1 MALNFNVSPY
11 YDDFD
16 PSKNFHRILFKP
28 GYAVQARELTQ
39 SQSILQNQISQFASA
54 IYSQN
59 TPVTGG
65 KITTNLHATYV
76 KLNNSDI
83 NGGTVTAS
91 NFLNR
96 IIQDSSGT
104 VLAKVVA
111 TSETTSSG
119 TTLGD
124 PPTLF
129 ITFLSGTKFVSGDYI
144 SCTDGSNYIA
154 TVAADTI
161 STTTTGTVTY
171 PSTGLSSVVSI
182 SDGVYWVVNGYS
194 KSQTQNPDGTYSTY
208 TIGNFVNVLPQTI
221 VLDKYSNT
229 PSYRVGLL
237 ITETMYDY
245 VDDATLLDPAIGASN
260 YQAPGADRYVVT
272 LTLVNKPLTVGDD
285 QNFIE
290 LLRINEG
297 KIQKQVDNTVY
308 SAIDDYFAKR
318 TYDTN
323 GDYIVEQFKFTP
335 GANTGNPDNF
345 ALNIGKGVAYVRGY
359 RLENQSP
366 IKLIGQ
372 RARTTASANNNSVFI
387 DYGNYLYV
395 NTVKGSASKIFDIT
409 TMPAIDL
416 HCVNKSEIANG
427 ATANATTY
435 GSTVVG
441 TARIRNLDYDHYGT
455 ASNTASYVYKAQI
468 CDVATK
474 TLTGTASS
482 GGTNTITFTSVGGKF
497 SSSNNAY
504 IGTVITID
512 SGSSAGDAR
521 KITAYNGVTKTATVD
536 ANWSSI
542 PNSTSNFS
550 LRFAAADIESLI
562 IANAAYG
569 LVSTADVDNSS
580 KVGNLATGATQI
592 TDTAYPELLFKVGQ
606 AGLASIANSSFYTQ
620 TIFRNKSF
628 SSTTGTT
635 TLQISFD
642 SGATSVLD
650 FEGRTGSAL
659 TASEILNLFTVIV
672 KNKGTNASLN
682 NGDIID
688 FTAAGRTVTVSADKN
703 TVTFVAADLT
713 TTLTVDVIAKVAVQ
727 NADNST
733 RVLKAKNLVT
743 ASNTVVINET
753 GTTVNTNTFVS
764 TTYGQVYVKYAGV
777 VAPGTKQSLYVAD
790 VKRIVKIIDTG
801 SSSVAPTVGMLTNSI
816 YDVTSYY
823 NFSNGQTDNYYDHAS
838 ITLKSGAPKAKGN
851 LLILFDFYSHGS
863 GDGYFSIMSYLSPT
877 SSSPEAYAS
886 IPNYT
891 ATNGTTYSL
900 RDCVDF
906 RPSRAA
912 ATSTFVFE
920 YTSDPTSSDAGV
932 LIPDNLTNY
941 LSNYSYYLGRK
952 DLVVL
957 TKDKSFRI
965 VKGVPSI
972 NPLYPVQPDG
982 SLVVAQLDLDP
993 YTAYV
998 PGEGPTG
1005 SLPNLSVKTVQHKRY
1020 TMQDIS
1026 DLQTRINNIE
1036 YYTALN
1042 MLEQKAS
1049 STQIPDV
1056 NGLNRFKNGILVDD
1070 FSSFATADTNNT
1082 NFSASIN
1089 KRTRQMSAPTTV
1101 TNFALQNPTVFNSLG
1116 NPATSPSFAISTI
1129 NKTTNLFTLPFTT
1142 ANVVTQQLASSVI
1155 NVNPFSV
1162 VNYTGVLDLNPP
1174 MDNWVD
1180 NTKAPDLLIVDPSL
1194 QVFQQSSTVNV
1205 LSTGDWKTVPGT
1217 TATSVST
1224 LTSSFNRVNHGA
1236 FNGPFGWLYGYTQ
1249 TDTTTSTSTYG
1260 TMSQTNTLGYYSNI
1274 GNTYSLNNNYVT
1286 DISILPYI
1294 RPQQIL
1300 VKAKGLQVNS
1310 PITTFFD
1317 DTVVDQY
1324 MVNPDTIELTGVT
1337 GTFNEGDV
1345 IGYYQTSKFYPIA
1358 TVVTTYVYPK
1368 GTLAVDPKKVRLYIT
1383 GNFHTAYAADIPIN
1397 TLQNAKLDA
1406 SGNYVTGSATATGTL
1421 ATANIISVH
1430 KSGFV
1435 GAVGGTFTDILGS
1448 TLRYFAVTVNH
1459 GAFADAYGIWG
1470 DAKANA
1476 TSLPYGKFNFTAPN
1490 AGTYYM
1496 RMGSDDYQ
1504 SGFIKVNGV
1513 TYWTSEASSSGS
1525 AGTADVSFT
1534 LPAGTNTFEISIASS
1549 QVDGDA
1555 YIAAAI
1561 SSAPWTTGTDTVG
1574 TVILTTRTLKGATTP
1589 LLAGT
1594 QVEMPGGGLYY
1605 IGVTKLALNG
1615 VASNVDSYYVG
1626 SKIQFNSVYVSKDAF
1641 NNVSVAQE
1649 TYYSTILTYDA
1660 ASCTVT
1666 LASPVNISVGGNAF
1680 CGPSGGADTTSFYSI
1695 TGTASSY
1702 NLGIT
1707 NGKPCKLSTD
1717 ESGTFVGIFN
1727 IPSGTFKTGERVFRI
1742 DNRTVSTDP
1751 GTATSSAEGTF
1762 TASGLSTKTQAL
1774 DFGPSVSGAKNTF
1787 VQTKYLAN
1795 QLINV
1800 AVNTTTSYSIYDP
1813 VAQTF
1818 IIAKENFPN
1827 GIFLRSISVF
1837 FKSKPTTTN
1846 IPVTLS
1852 VVGTLNGYPDGK
1864 TLDYAVTTLTPDKI
1878 QVSDT
1883 PHYLDP
1889 NSKTTF
1895 TFDAPVYIQSGVLYA
1910 FILKSLSTEYTVYYA
1925 AQNGTAIASTAK
1937 AKPTDATPSTITK
1950 IGAAPYVGALFES
1963 QNGIT
1968 WTADQTKDLMM
1979 VIDRCVFD
1987 VTANPTIPFV
1997 IPKGLPYRKSTT
2009 GDLKTYLNANN
2020 SSNFGT
2026 QAGSDVE
2033 SHAYNLT
2040 TTEFAP
2046 TGTGVL
2052 YTYNPTLKSTQSKVG
2067 AEYVAPGKFG
2077 SPSYD
2082 DIYLTDG
2089 LGPRLLMANTSDSFI
2104 LNATLDSVDN
2114 SVSPIISDDGLTLY
2128 NIQSIVNN
2136 LEISNTQIVLTN
2148 GGAGYNSPTPNANV
2162 TISAPDVSGGTQALA
2177 AANVANGV
2185 VQSVYITNPGSGYL
2199 KKPTITITGAN
2210 TSAPGYVEATATITS
2225 EFDSNG
2231 GNAQC
2236 KYFTKKV
2243 VMTPGNDS
2251 QDLRVFYTAYR
2262 PNTQYG
2268 PTAIY
2273 VFYKILNNNDLSKF
2287 EDNGWQLMTTVGDNK
2302 NAYSST
2308 RDDLYEFEAAPGI
2321 SGAANNNISYTS
2333 VNGVTYN
2340 SFIQFAIKIVITT
2353 PDKTTVPFL
2362 SEIRAMALPSGTGI

>member
-65 KITTNLHATYV
+65 KITTNLQATYV
-76 KLNNSDI
+76 KLNNTDI

-96 IIQDSSGT
+96 IIQDSTGT
-104 VLAKVVA
+104 VIAKVVA
-111 TSETTSSG
+111 TTETTTSG

-129 ITFLSGTKFVSGDYI
+129 VTFLSGTKFVSGDFI
-144 SCTDGSNYIA
+144 SCTDGSSYIA
-154 TVAADTI
+154 TVAAATI
-161 STTTTGTVTY
+161 STTTTGTITY
-171 PSTGLSSVVSI
+171 PATGTSSVVSI
-182 SDGVYWVVNGYS
+182 SEGVYWVVNGYS

-221 VLDKYSNT
+221 VLDKYDNT

-237 ITETMYDY
+237 ITETTYDY

-260 YQAPGADRYVVT
+260 YQAPGADRYVIT

-290 LLRINEG
+290 LLRISEG

-335 GANTGNPDNF
+335 GANTSNPDNF

-359 RLENQSP
+359 RVENQSSV
-366 IKLIGQ
+366 KLVGH
-372 RARTTASANNNSVFI
+372 RARTTASANNNSVFV

-416 HCVNKSEIANG
+416 HCVNKADIANG

-441 TARIRNLDYDHYGT
+441 TARIRNLDYDHYSGT
-455 ASNTASYVYKAQI
+455 AANTASYIYKAQI
-468 CDVATK
+468 CDFVSK
-474 TLTGTASS
+474 TLTSNAITAGS
-482 GGTNTITFTSVGGKF
+482 GTNTIQFYSVGGKF

-536 ANWSSI
+536 TNWSSI

-550 LRFAAADIESLI
+550 LRFTASDIESLI

-569 LVSTADVDNSS
+569 LVSTADVDVSS
-580 KVGNLATGATQI
+580 KVGGIATGATQI
-592 TDTAYPELLFKVGQ
+592 TDSAYPELLFKIGQ
-606 AGLASIANSSFYTQ
+606 PGVASIANSSFYTQ

-688 FTAAGRTVTVSADKN
+688 FTSAGRTVTVSSDKN

-764 TTYGQVYVKYAGV
+764 TTYGQVYVKYVGV
-777 VAPGTKQSLYVAD
+777 VAPGAKQSLYVAD

-801 SSSVAPTVGMLTNSI
+801 SSAVVPTVAMLTQAA

-823 NFSNGQTDNYYDHAS
+823 LFSNGQTDNYYDHAS
-838 ITLKSGAPKAKGN
+838 ITLKPGAPKAKGN

-863 GDGYFSIMSYLSPT
+863 GDGYFSVMSYLSPT

-906 RPSRAA
+906 RPSRAS

-920 YTSDPTSSDAGV
+920 YTSDPTTSDAGV

-941 LSNYSYYLGRK
+941 LSNYSYYLARK
-952 DLVVL
+952 DLVIL
-957 TKDKSFRI
+957 TKDKSFKI
-965 VKGVPSI
+965 IEGVPSI
-972 NPLYPVQPDG
+972 NPLYPTQPDG
-982 SLVVAQLDLDP
+982 SLVVAQMDLDP

-1005 SLPNLSVKTVQHKRY
+1005 SLPSLSIKTVLHKRY

-1026 DLQTRINNIE
+1026 DMQTRINNIE

-1042 MLEQKAS
+1042 MLEQKAA

-1082 NFSASIN
+1082 EFSASIN
-1089 KRTRQMSAPTTV
+1089 KRTRQLTAPQIV
-1101 TNFALQNPTVFNSLG
+1101 TNFALQNPTVYNSLG
-1116 NPATSPSFAISTI
+1116 NPATSPSFAISTV

-1155 NVNPFSV
+1155 NLNPFSV
-1162 VNYTGVLDLNPP
+1162 TNYQGILDLNPP

-1180 NTKAPDLLIVDPSL
+1180 NTKAPDLLIVDPNL
-1194 QVFQQSSTVNV
+1194 QVFQQSATLNT

-1217 TATSVST
+1217 TATSVET
-1224 LTSSFNRVNHGA
+1224 LKSSFNRVNHGA

-1249 TDTTTSTSTYG
+1249 TDTTTTTSTYG

-1274 GNTYSLNNNYVT
+1274 GSTYSLNNNYIT

-1300 VKAKGLQVNS
+1300 VKAKGLQINS

-1324 MVNPDTIELTGVT
+1324 MVSPDTIELTGVT

-1345 IGYYQTSKFYPIA
+1345 IGYYQQSKFYPIA
-1358 TVVTTYVYPK
+1358 TIVTTYVYPA
-1368 GTLAVDPKKVRLYIT
+1368 TSAYYNPKKVRLSIT
-1383 GNFHTAYAADIPIN
+1383 GNFHTAYAADLTISTI
-1397 TLQNAKLDA
+1397 QNAKLDS
-1406 SGNYVTGSATATGTL
+1406 SGNYVTGSSTASGTL
-1421 ATANIISVH
+1421 TSSKIINVH

-1448 TLRYFAVTVNH
+1448 TLRYFMVSFNH
-1459 GAFADAYGIWG
+1459 GAFADAYGIWSDSKG
-1470 DAKANA
+1470 NA

-1496 RMGSDDYQ
+1496 RMGSDDAQ
-1504 SGFIKVNGV
+1504 TGFIKVNGT
-1513 TYWTSEASSSGS
+1513 TYWTSENSSGGS
-1525 AGTADVSFT
+1525 GGVADVSFT
-1534 LPAGTNTFEISIASS
+1534 LPAGTNTFEVSIASS

-1561 SSAPWTTGTDTVG
+1561 SSAPWTGTGTDTTG

-1594 QVEMPGGGLYY
+1594 QIEMPGGGLYY

-1615 VASNVDSYYVG
+1615 VASDVDSYYVG
-1626 SKIQFNSVYVSKDAF
+1626 CKLQINSVYVSRDAF
-1641 NNVSVAQE
+1641 GAVSVEQK
-1649 TYYSTILTYDA
+1649 TFYSTILTYDGL
-1660 ASCTVT
+1660 SSTVT
-1666 LASPVNISVGGNAF
+1666 LDTPVNISVGGNAF

-1695 TGTASSY
+1695 DGTAKSY
-1702 NLGIT
+1702 NLGVT

-1727 IPSGTFKTGERVFRI
+1727 VPAGTFKTGERVFRI

-1787 VQTKYLAN
+1787 TQTKYLAN
-1795 QLINV
+1795 QLVSV
-1800 AVNTTTSYSIYDP
+1800 AVNTTSTYTVYDP

-1818 IIAKENFPN
+1818 IVAKENFPN

-1837 FKSKPTTTN
+1837 FRTKPTTTN
-1846 IPVTLS
+1846 VPVTLS
-1852 VVGTLNGYPDGK
+1852 LVGTLNGYPDGK
-1864 TLDYAVTTLTPDKI
+1864 TLDYGVATLTPDKI
-1878 QVSDT
+1878 KTSEN

-1910 FILKSLSTEYTVYYA
+1910 FILKSLSQDYTVFYA
-1925 AQNGTAIASTAK
+1925 AQNGIAIPSTAK
-1937 AKPTDATPSTITK
+1937 VLPTDPTPTTTTK
-1950 IGAAPYVGALFES
+1950 IGSAPYVGALFES

-1968 WTADQTKDLMM
+1968 WSADQTKDLMM

-1987 VTANPTIPFV
+1987 VSATPTIPFV
-1997 IPKGLPYRKSTT
+1997 VPKNLPYRKSTT

-2026 QAGSDVE
+2026 QAGVDVE

-2040 TTEFAP
+2040 TTEFSP

-2067 AEYVAPGKFG
+2067 ADFVAPGKFG
-2077 SPSYD
+2077 SPTYD
-2082 DIYLTDG
+2082 DIYLSDG

-2104 LNATLDSVDN
+2104 LNATLDTADN

-2128 NIQSIVNN
+2128 NIQSLVNN
-2136 LEISNTQIVLTN
+2136 LELSNTQIVLTS

-2177 AANVANGV
+2177 AANVVGGV

-2199 KKPTITITGAN
+2199 QKPTITITGAN
-2210 TSAPGYVEATATITS
+2210 TTQANATITS
-2225 EFDSNG
+2225 EFDPQG
-2231 GNAQC
+2231 GNAYC

-2243 VMTPGNDS
+2243 AMTPGNDS

-2308 RDDLYEFEAAPGI
+2308 REDLYEFEAAPGI
-2321 SGAANNNISYTS
+2321 YGAANNNISYTS
-2333 VNGVTYN
+2333 VNGTTYN